1 MSAKEFLENIRKLQR
16 AIDCKLEKIDTLREL
31 ATGTSVNLSG
41 MPHNPSSQTSPM
53 ANAVCKIVD
62 LEHEVAA
69 MQQERQAAID
79 YLCTMEDS
87 RLCTVLIKRYVQEKE
102 WEDIAAEMHCSR
114 TQVFRFHRG
123 AIIQFEKLLQNGT

>member
-69 MQQERQAAID
+69 MQQERQSAID
-79 YLCTMEDS
+79 YLCTLEDS
-87 RLCTVLIKRYVQEKE
+87 TYCTVLIKRYVQEKS
-102 WEDIAAEMHCSR
+102 WEDICAEMRHCR
-114 TQVFRFHRG
+114 TWVYYRHIEAQ
-123 AIIQFEKLLQNGT
+123 AALEKKLQQK